1 MRNSMKNRCSLAEG
15 TKAIAITS
23 ILLAILS
30 GCGHGRMDTDYNPP
44 NNRQEGSLVWGT
56 STSAATTSTTKTT
69 STTATMNL
77 TTTMEMTTL
86 KSIKTTAMKNTSNE
100 SIQQTSITYSD
111 VTPETT
117 VEITDIEFPV
127 EAIEETTETKTES
140 ILPITDQEFIL
151 LANVVSHEAGS
162 SWITEYDRAC
172 IVAAIMT
179 RVADSR
185 FPNTIDEVVHQSG
198 QMFDVP
204 YYRVDYSTLPREEID
219 NAVYA
224 YFNCKYEFGNFNS
237 WSGDGTKNYFYYQ

>member
-1 MRNSMKNRCSLAEG
+1 MKNLTKPRRSSWG
-15 TKAIAITS
+15 TKTAIIAS
-23 ILLAILS
+23 VLLAILS

-77 TTTMEMTTL
+77 TTTMETTTL
-86 KSIKTTAMKNTSNE
+86 RSIKTTAMTNTSNE

-172 IVAAIMT
+172 IVAAIMN